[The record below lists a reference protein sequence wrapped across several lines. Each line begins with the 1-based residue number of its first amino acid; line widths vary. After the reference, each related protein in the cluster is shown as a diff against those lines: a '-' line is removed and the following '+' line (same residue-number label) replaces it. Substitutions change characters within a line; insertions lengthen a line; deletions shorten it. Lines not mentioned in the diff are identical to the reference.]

1 MRKIHHILLRKC
13 PNNRPMRNP
22 PENPRRVFD
31 RLASA
36 QLGIGRTEKKHIPTE
51 LAHPDLK
58 THPGPGRRLRENHG
72 PRLAS
77 QWLVLRRRF
86 GAPFLFQGRRQAE
99 DFLHLTGG
107 ELFQREQVFHG

>member
-1 MRKIHHILLRKC
+1 MAFAVKSPRWLLWAVLLLLVG
-13 PNNRPMRNP
+13 MLLTVL
-22 PENPRRVFD
+22 VF
-31 RLASA
+31 LAA
-36 QLGIGRTEKKHIPTE
+36 EYEVGRDQAALEQ

-99 DFLHLTGG
+99 EFLHLTGG
-107 ELFQREQVFHG
+107 ELFLREQVFHG